1 MERREKWRDVIFS
14 PYAQL
19 IKKKKTGRREKS
31 LISYGQ

>member
-19 IKKKKTGRREKS
+19 IKKKKKQGRGKS
-31 LISYGQ
+31 L